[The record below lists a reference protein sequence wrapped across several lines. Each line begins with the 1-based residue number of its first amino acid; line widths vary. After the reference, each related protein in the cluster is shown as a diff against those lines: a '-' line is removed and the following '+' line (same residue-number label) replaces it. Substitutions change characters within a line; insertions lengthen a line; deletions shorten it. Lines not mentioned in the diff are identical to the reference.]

1 MRVAAFQ
8 EDLHL
13 FGCNVFV
20 VHDGFQITLYAAYG
34 GFQLVGD
41 VLGQLPFQPYLLF
54 FLGDVVDGNFKAEV
68 LEDDAL
74 HDEGA
79 SVLVDV
85 YGHPSFFVVGGALL
99 RLVDEICYLLE
110 FADGEYLFGSLQVG
124 V

>member
-20 VHDGFQITLYAAYG
+20 VYDGFQITLYAAYG

-41 VLGQLPFQPYLLF
+41 VLGQLPFQPYSLF

-74 HDEGA
+74 E
-79 SVLVDV
+79 L
-85 YGHPSFFVVGGALL
+85 
-99 RLVDEICYLLE
+99 
-110 FADGEYLFGSLQVG
+110 
-124 V
+124 

>member
-1 MRVAAFQ
+1 M
-8 EDLHL
+8 LL
-13 FGCNVFV
+13 TGVFSSWAMFWV
-20 VHDGFQITLYAAYG
+20 NCR
-34 GFQLVGD
+34 
-41 VLGQLPFQPYLLF
+41 FQPYLLF

-99 RLVDEICYLLE
+99 RLD
-110 FADGEYLFGSLQVG
+110 
-124 V
+124 

>member
-1 MRVAAFQ
+1 MLLTGV
-8 EDLHL
+8 
-13 FGCNVFV
+13 
-20 VHDGFQITLYAAYG
+20 
-34 GFQLVGD
+34 FQLVGD

-99 RLVDEICYLLE
+99 RLVDEIRYLLE

>member
-1 MRVAAFQ
+1 M
-8 EDLHL
+8 
-13 FGCNVFV
+13 GN
-20 VHDGFQITLYAAYG
+20 
-34 GFQLVGD
+34 
-41 VLGQLPFQPYLLF
+41 VLGQLSFQPYLLL
-54 FLGDVVDGNFKAEV
+54 FLGYVVDGDFKAEV

-85 YGHPSFFVVGGALL
+85 DGHSSFFVVGGASLS
-99 RLVDEICYLLE
+99 LVDEICYFLE